1 MKIEERVYKKLLQVP
16 KGHIITYGDLSKA
29 VNLQNGQR
37 LIGRIMRNNP
47 FPVIIPCHRVV
58 KSNGDIGG
66 FAFGTNIKKNLLLN
80 EGIQT
85 NKNKIVDFKKIK
97 FKFLNVYALFASAI
111 IVLR

>member
-16 KGHIITYGDLSKA
+16 KGHIVTYGDLSKA
-29 VNLQNGQR
+29 GNLQNGQR

-80 EGIQT
+80 EGILT

-97 FKFLNVYALFASAI
+97 FKF
-111 IVLR
+111 

>member
-16 KGHIITYGDLSKA
+16 KGYIVTYGDLSKA

-66 FAFGTNIKKNLLLN
+66 FAFGINIKKNLLLN

-97 FKFLNVYALFASAI
+97 FKF
-111 IVLR
+111 

>member
-1 MKIEERVYKKLLQVP
+1 
-16 KGHIITYGDLSKA
+16 
-29 VNLQNGQR
+29 
-37 LIGRIMRNNP
+37 MRNNP

-80 EGIQT
+80 EGILT

-97 FKFLNVYALFASAI
+97 FKF
-111 IVLR
+111 